1 MTRRPLGPGRRS
13 GQEECRDTGESRIE
27 EVSDPDPTVNFPQWS
42 RSLLLLLDY
51 AIIEGLQHRLHAFV
65 HHLKLA
71 EAELTKAASDS
82 VAREEAKSDEEAPS
96 PPKVH

>member
-1 MTRRPLGPGRRS
+1 MTCRPPGPRWWPR
-13 GQEECRDTGESRIE
+13 QDENLDEEGSRIE

-51 AIIEGLQHRLHAFV
+51 AIIKGLQRWLHRFV
-65 HHLKLA
+65 HHLNLA
-71 EAELTKAASDS
+71 EAELAKVASDNGLS
-82 VAREEAKSDEEAPS
+82 EEAESDEEPPL